1 MAKTIDMQL
10 MRYINL
16 FGKISHVSTTDCF
29 VYNNTIFFAVPK
41 ALMMQ
46 AIGRNG
52 ENVKRISETF
62 SKRIKIVSMP
72 SEKEITDDK
81 ISALKRF
88 ITEVV
93 APVEF
98 TGLDFTDDVVVLSG
112 SRESKA
118 ILIGRD
124 RSREKELA
132 DVLERIFGVKAFK
145 IV

>member
-16 FGKISHVSTTDCF
+16 FEKISRVSTTDCF
-29 VYNNTIFFAVPK
+29 IYNNTIFFAVPK

-62 SKRIKIVSMP
+62 SKRIKVVSMP
-72 SEKEITDDK
+72 SDKEILDDK
-81 ISALKRF
+81 MGALKRF

-93 APVEF
+93 LPVEF
-98 TGLDFTDDVVVLSG
+98 TGLDFNDDVVVLSG

-132 DVLERIFGVKAFK
+132 HVLEKIFGVKAFK